1 MHTRPTYLAE
11 IVQRLP
17 TDIGFT
23 DASGLGAGGVWIDPN
38 EDGRN
43 YVWRLPWPEDI
54 QKDLVSF
61 DNPQGRITN
70 SDLEL
75 AALVLQEAT
84 FPFICP
90 SPAWRAPFT
99 GSDNTPTVAW
109 YFRESST
116 INPVVA
122 DLLRIWALVN
132 RQFCITRPSTTI
144 PAT

>member
-1 MHTRPTYLAE
+1 MHTHPTYLAE
-11 IVQRLP
+11 IVQQLP
-17 TDIGFT
+17 TNIGFT

-43 YVWRLPWPEDI
+43 YVWRLTWPEDI
-54 QKDLVSF
+54 QTDLVSF

-84 FPFICP
+84 FPFIFP
-90 SPAWRAPFT
+90 SPVWRAPFT

-109 YFRESST
+109 SFRESST
-116 INPVVA
+116 INLVVA
-122 DLLRIWALVN
+122 DLLRIRALVN
-132 RQFCITRPSTTI
+132 IRP
-144 PAT
+144 